1 MDAMIAVP
9 VAPCH
14 ATRACLA
21 EKSPLTNRIRRQFA
35 RIKAVRT
42 DRSRS
47 WLPQQAGNQATSDET
62 FSTPEKG
69 LETSSWRSGHF
80 EDEKSGNVGAVG
92 WGDHAAHH

>member
-14 ATRACLA
+14 ATKACLA

-62 FSTPEKG
+62 FGTPEKG
-69 LETSSWRSGHF
+69 LETSSESSEHF
-80 EDEKSGNVGAVG
+80 EDESQETSGP
-92 WGDHAAHH
+92 